1 MCNYYYVKFVNIP
14 YIVQRT
20 ESQLMVLPTVWS
32 MDDETTK
39 QCCAAL
45 RPASHPGKVRSISWY
60 KLTTATR
67 TNRKKTQKHIIKKHE
82 NIAFNPK
89 ILSNK

>member
-60 KLTTATR
+60 KLTRQPAPIE
-67 TNRKKTQKHIIKKHE
+67 RKHKK
-82 NIAFNPK
+82 I
-89 ILSNK
+89 